1 MSEAV
6 RVVEQELL
14 VTPAGGGVPAQRGSR
29 RQRGP
34 EAAFTAWV
42 EQRCAADPGVRS
54 ALRRGAGKGL
64 DRVPSMHRFVARW
77 LPDGAGDDVHRA
89 YYTVAAMIAAQRR
102 SQYTVPA
109 GAEGEVVEA
118 RAVGAAEAVE
128 AVRDAEGAP
137 QGAAVAGPED
147 GVPEARWRPR
157 QSLGRSFA
165 QAVASGGLRESSAET
180 RLNLLSRQ
188 SVDGLHR
195 HLPGAVRQLREA
207 GAPVDWALLLRD
219 LSGWRQYGGEVKR
232 RWLQDFYRERHRS
245 GVRAAREADNAENV
259 GGDK

>member
-6 RVVEQELL
+6 TVVEQEPPA
-14 VTPAGGGVPAQRGSR
+14 TPEGGGVPAQRAGR
-29 RQRGP
+29 RPKGP

-42 EQRCAADPGVRS
+42 EQRCAADPAVRS

-64 DRVPSMHRFVARW
+64 DRVPSMHRFVVRW
-77 LPDGAGDDVHRA
+77 LPDGAGDDAQRA

-102 SQYTVPA
+102 SQYTVRA

-118 RAVGAAEAVE
+118 Q
-128 AVRDAEGAP
+128 DAEGAAVV
-137 QGAAVAGPED
+137 GADDGEPE
-147 GVPEARWRPR
+147 VRWRAR

-165 QAVASGGLRESSAET
+165 QAVASGGMRESSAET

-207 GAPVDWALLLRD
+207 GAPVDWALLLGD
-219 LSGWRQYGGEVKR
+219 LAGWRRYGGEVKR

-245 GVRAAREADNAENV
+245 GVRAAREADDAADAADAADV

>member
-6 RVVEQELL
+6 TVVEQELPG
-14 VTPAGGGVPAQRGSR
+14 TPEGGVPAQRGGR
-29 RQRGP
+29 RPRRP

-77 LPDGAGDDVHRA
+77 LPAGAGDEVQRA
-89 YYTVAAMIAAQRR
+89 YYTMAAMIAAQRR

-109 GAEGEVVEA
+109 GAAGEVVEA
-118 RAVGAAEAVE
+118 ESSGAGG
-128 AVRDAEGAP
+128 AVRDAEDAP
-137 QGAAVAGPED
+137 QGAAVAGPDD
-147 GVPEARWRPR
+147 GAPEARRLSR

-207 GAPVDWALLLRD
+207 GAPVDWAQLLGD
-219 LSGWRQYGGEVKR
+219 LAGWRQYGGEVKR

-245 GVRAAREADNAENV
+245 GVRAAREADDAEGA
-259 GGDK
+259 GGDM

>member
-6 RVVEQELL
+6 TVVEQEPPG
-14 VTPAGGGVPAQRGSR
+14 TPAGGVPAQRGGR
-29 RQRGP
+29 RPRRP

-77 LPDGAGDDVHRA
+77 LPAGAGDEVQRA

-109 GAEGEVVEA
+109 GAAGGVVEA
-118 RAVGAAEAVE
+118 EPSGAGGAGGAVG
-128 AVRDAEGAP
+128 DAGDAP
-137 QGAAVAGPED
+137 QGAAVAGPDD
-147 GVPEARWRPR
+147 GAPEARWLSR

-165 QAVASGGLRESSAET
+165 QAVASGGCGR
-180 RLNLLSRQ
+180 
-188 SVDGLHR
+188 
-195 HLPGAVRQLREA
+195 VRR
-207 GAPVDWALLLRD
+207 
-219 LSGWRQYGGEVKR
+219 KR
-232 RWLQDFYRERHRS
+232 
-245 GVRAAREADNAENV
+245 G
-259 GGDK
+259 

>member
-1 MSEAV
+1 MSGV
-6 RVVEQELL
+6 VTVVEQEPPG
-14 VTPAGGGVPAQRGSR
+14 TPAGGGVPAQRGSR
-29 RQRGP
+29 RPRRP

-77 LPDGAGDDVHRA
+77 LPDGAGDDVQRA

-109 GAEGEVVEA
+109 STEGE
-118 RAVGAAEAVE
+118 AEAAGADG
-128 AVRDAEGAP
+128 AVRDAEDAP
-137 QGAAVAGPED
+137 QDAAGAGPDD
-147 GVPEARWRPR
+147 GAPEARRLSR

-165 QAVASGGLRESSAET
+165 QAVASEGMRESSAET

-207 GAPVDWALLLRD
+207 GAPVDWAQLLGD
-219 LSGWRQYGGEVKR
+219 LAGWRQYGGEVKR

-245 GVRAAREADNAENV
+245 GVRAAREADDAESA
-259 GGDK
+259 GDDK